1 MDTNALKS
9 GGLNPG
15 DGLGDFMRFTS
26 DAPSPAGEP
35 VPAPQGFTR
44 WPANEPAVRRLS
56 RIGMF
61 RRTAGR
67 GLRRLV

>member
-1 MDTNALKS
+1 MDSNSLRS
-9 GGLNPG
+9 GGLKPG
-15 DGLGDFMRFTS
+15 DGMGDFMRFTT
-26 DAPSPAGEP
+26 DAPWPDGVRPSPP
-35 VPAPQGFTR
+35 DGFTR
-44 WPANEPAVRRLS
+44 WPANEPAIRRLS

>member
-1 MDTNALKS
+1 MDAGSLES
-9 GGLNPG
+9 GGLKPG
-15 DGLGDFMRFTS
+15 DGMGDFMRFTS
-26 DAPSPAGEP
+26 DAPWPVGEP
-35 VPAPQGFTR
+35 GPVSPGFTR
-44 WPANEPAVRRLS
+44 WPANEPAIRRLS